1 MEVKTTTTT
10 TIKYVF
16 DISIFYFSANLA
28 FIKSQF
34 NDGSE
39 CPKKFPNKLRQY
51 FGRFHREHEYRIE
64 LEKCYRKKLQKN
76 VTEKLHETLIVII
89 HESRS
94 GSSLLN

>member
-51 FGRFHREHEYRIE
+51 